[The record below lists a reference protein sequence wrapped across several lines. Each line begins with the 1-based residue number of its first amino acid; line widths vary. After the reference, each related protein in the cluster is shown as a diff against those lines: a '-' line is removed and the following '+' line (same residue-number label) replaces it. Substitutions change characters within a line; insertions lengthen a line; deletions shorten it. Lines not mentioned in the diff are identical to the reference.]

1 MGTLFRRVTTLMEKK
16 KAGMDKKK
24 RYLSIIMVE

>member
-16 KAGMDKKK
+16 KAGMDKK